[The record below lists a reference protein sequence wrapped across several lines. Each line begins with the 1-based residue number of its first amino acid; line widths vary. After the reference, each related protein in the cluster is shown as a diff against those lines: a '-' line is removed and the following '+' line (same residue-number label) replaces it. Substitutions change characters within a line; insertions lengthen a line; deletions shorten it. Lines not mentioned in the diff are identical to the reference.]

1 MNIELHALCRGPSE
15 DWREV
20 DDLTKVAELRR
31 DRQVAVWAEADVRD
45 ASEPDIRTVASEFE
59 LDELAVEDALN
70 PRQRPKIESY
80 EPHLLLVLYQL
91 DEVEDQLE
99 PRQIACFAG
108 ESFVLLLHHAAERLI
123 SEVRRR
129 LEASGPEAA
138 TPDRMMHAVCDVAVD
153 DYESIAND
161 ISNEVEELEGQ
172 ALKVSRAEER
182 TAKDVQRSMPNPY
195 RLYTL
200 RQQTSMLRRFAL
212 PLSTALERMEPKS
225 GSVTVSDETEKLFR
239 DVYDHLARVS
249 AQIESIEALHQ
260 GVLDLTQ
267 SLHADTLSEIN
278 KKLSGWAAIV
288 AAPTLIAGLYGIN
301 YTLLPLPQLGYWG
314 FVMVTGL
321 MILSSLWLYLF
332 FKRKGWI

>member
-1 MNIELHALCRGPSE
+1 VELHALCRGPGE
-15 DWREV
+15 EWREV
-20 DDLTKVAELRR
+20 DDLTKIAELRR
-31 DRQVAVWAEADVRD
+31 DRGIAVWAEADVRD
-45 ASEPDIRTVASEFE
+45 ASDADIQAVAAEFE

-108 ESFVLLLHHAAERLI
+108 ESFVLLLHHGAERLI
-123 SEVRRR
+123 AEVRHR
-129 LEASGPEAA
+129 LEASGPEVA
-138 TPDRMMHAVCDVAVD
+138 TPDRMMHVVCDVAVD
-153 DYESIAND
+153 DYESIANE
-161 ISNEVEELEGQ
+161 ISDEVEGLEAQ
-172 ALKVSRAEER
+172 ALKVSRADER
-182 TAKDVQRSMPNPY
+182 TTREVRRSMPNPY

-212 PLSTALERMEPKS
+212 PLSMALERMEPKS